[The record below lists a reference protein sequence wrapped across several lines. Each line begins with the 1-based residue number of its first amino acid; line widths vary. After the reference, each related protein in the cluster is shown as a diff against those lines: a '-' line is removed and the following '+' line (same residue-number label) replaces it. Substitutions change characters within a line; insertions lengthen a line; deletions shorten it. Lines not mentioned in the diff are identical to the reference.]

1 MSSTLVR
8 LAAYSHAES
17 VVQVRPPERAK
28 EQSPMALASMSASLM
43 GVAAVIAAV
52 MAAATIWLLLTDP
65 VSVAGALNQGTVT
78 PLVSQLAQVIATAF
92 RDLLAWL

>member
-1 MSSTLVR
+1 
-8 LAAYSHAES
+8 
-17 VVQVRPPERAK
+17 
-28 EQSPMALASMSASLM
+28 MALGSMSASLM
-43 GVAAVIAAV
+43 AVVAVVAAVIAT
-52 MAAATIWLLLTDP
+52 ATIWLLLTDP

>member
-1 MSSTLVR
+1 
-8 LAAYSHAES
+8 
-17 VVQVRPPERAK
+17 
-28 EQSPMALASMSASLM
+28 MALGSMSASLM
-43 GVAAVIAAV
+43 AAVAVIAAV

-78 PLVSQLAQVIATAF
+78 PLVSQLAQVLATAF

>member
-1 MSSTLVR
+1 L
-8 LAAYSHAES
+8 LGDPLLKK
-17 VVQVRPPERAK
+17 QGL
-28 EQSPMALASMSASLM
+28 MALGSLSASLM
-43 GVAAVIAAV
+43 AVVAVVAAV

>member
-1 MSSTLVR
+1 
-8 LAAYSHAES
+8 
-17 VVQVRPPERAK
+17 
-28 EQSPMALASMSASLM
+28 MALASMSASLM